1 MRTAASS
8 MERSF
13 QIKKEVTSI
22 GEQAELCRTV
32 LCQDLMRV
40 SSLLANDKDGSDR
53 KLTRRRRRELTTRI
67 RESSMASC
75 SGPRRKPCSPSP
87 LIPSTWAPR
96 LAFSPCSIL
105 GALTCFIIPTYTGCP
120 RRCGLSPDRTQWVS
134 CQAGFF
140 LSVRVLSK
148 LFRRLFL
155 ELFAQS
161 L

>member
-13 QIKKEVTSI
+13 QIKKEVTST
-22 GEQAELCRTV
+22 GEQAQLCRTV

-75 SGPRRKPCSPSP
+75 SGPRRKPCPPSP

-120 RRCGLSPDRTQWVS
+120 RRWALSGQNPVGFLPGWILFVRPGALKAVS
-134 CQAGFF
+134 SSFSGI
-140 LSVRVLSK
+140 
-148 LFRRLFL
+148 
-155 ELFAQS
+155 FAQS